1 MIKHFLAFEKQIA
14 DLEGK
19 IEELR
24 HLSSGSDINIAEEIG
39 KLQASVSEKL
49 KSTYSQLSP
58 WQKVLVSRHPERP
71 HFQDIIKNLFEDYI
85 PLSGDRNFSDDSALT
100 GGTAFFRGRS
110 VIAIGIDK
118 GKNTQDRINKNFGM
132 ARPEGYRKA
141 ERLME
146 LANKFSMPVLMFV
159 DTAGAYPGKGAEQ
172 RGQAEAIA
180 KCTQKSLEINVPSI
194 SIITGEGG
202 SGGAV
207 ALAVANNTL
216 MLEHAIY
223 SVISPEGCAS
233 ILWRDPS
240 KSLQAAE
247 AMKLTAKDL
256 LKLKVID
263 EIIPEPLGGAH
274 RDPENIAAD
283 IKHSIIKNLKSFEN
297 LSKEEIYDHRK
308 AKFLQIGRERGF
320 AKSSNLEGGGLSY
333 KEANVR
339 KIVSHIEKNKLFYAG
354 IALLLVTSLITLL
367 F

>member
-24 HLSSGSDINIAEEIG
+24 HLSSSSDINIAEEIG
-39 KLQASVSEKL
+39 KLQVTVSEKL
-49 KSTYSQLSP
+49 KSTYSQLNA
-58 WQKVLVSRHPERP
+58 WQKVLVSRHPQRP

-223 SVISPEGCAS
+223 SVISPEGCSS
-233 ILWRDPS
+233 ILWRSSEKAD
-240 KSLQAAE
+240 QAAE
-247 AMKLTAKDL
+247 ALKLTAQDMKRFGI
-256 LKLKVID
+256 ID
-263 EIIPEPLGGAH
+263 EIIPEPIGGAH
-274 RDPENIAAD
+274 RDPLVA
-283 IKHSIIKNLKSFEN
+283 IKSIGDVIEKRLKELLLFN
-297 LSKEEIYDHRK
+297 KEELIKLKEKKY
-308 AKFLQIGRERGF
+308 LEIG
-320 AKSSNLEGGGLSY
+320 
-333 KEANVR
+333 
-339 KIVSHIEKNKLFYAG
+339 
-354 IALLLVTSLITLL
+354 
-367 F
+367 

>member
-1 MIKHFLAFEKQIA
+1 MIKHFLVFEKQIA

-24 HLSSGSDINIAEEIG
+24 HLSSSSDINIAEEIG
-39 KLQASVSEKL
+39 KLQLTVSEKL

-100 GGTAFFRGRS
+100 GGTAFFRGKS
-110 VIAIGIDK
+110 IVTIGIDK

-141 ERLME
+141 ERLMQ
-146 LANKFSMPVLMFV
+146 LANKFSMPVIMFV

-180 KCTQKSLEINVPSI
+180 KCIEKSLAITVPSI
-194 SIITGEGG
+194 SVITGEGG

-216 MLEHAIY
+216 MFEHAIY
-223 SVISPEGCAS
+223 SVISPEGCSS
-233 ILWRDPS
+233 ILWRS
-240 KSLQAAE
+240 SENAEQAAE
-247 AMKLTAKDL
+247 ALKLTAQDMENFKI
-256 LKLKVID
+256 ID
-263 EIIPEPLGGAH
+263 EIIPEPIGGAH
-274 RDPENIAAD
+274 RDPIS
-283 IKHSIIKNLKSFEN
+283 SINNLGNVLEKRLQE
-297 LSKEEIYDHRK
+297 LSCLTKEELVKLKED
-308 AKFLQIGRERGF
+308 KFLEIG
-320 AKSSNLEGGGLSY
+320 
-333 KEANVR
+333 
-339 KIVSHIEKNKLFYAG
+339 
-354 IALLLVTSLITLL
+354 
-367 F
+367 

>member
-24 HLSSGSDINIAEEIG
+24 HLSSSSDINIAEEIG
-39 KLQASVSEKL
+39 KLQLTVSEKL

-71 HFQDIIKNLFEDYI
+71 HFQDIIKNLFENYT

-100 GGTAFFRGRS
+100 GGTAFFRGKS
-110 VIAIGIDK
+110 IVTIGIDK
-118 GKNTQDRINKNFGM
+118 GKNTQDRITKNFGM

-146 LANKFSMPVLMFV
+146 LANKFSMPIIMFV

-180 KCTQKSLEINVPSI
+180 KCIEKSLEITVPSI
-194 SIITGEGG
+194 SVITGEGG

-216 MLEHAIY
+216 MYEHAIY
-223 SVISPEGCAS
+223 SVISPEGCSS
-233 ILWRDPS
+233 ILWRSPENAE
-240 KSLQAAE
+240 QAAE
-247 AMKLTAKDL
+247 ALKLTAQDMEKF
-256 LKLKVID
+256 KIID
-263 EIIPEPLGGAH
+263 EIIPEPIGGAH
-274 RDPENIAAD
+274 RDPISSINNLGNVLEKRLQELSSLSEEEL
-283 IKHSIIKNLKSFEN
+283 IKLKE
-297 LSKEEIYDHRK
+297 SKYLEI
-308 AKFLQIGRERGF
+308 G
-320 AKSSNLEGGGLSY
+320 
-333 KEANVR
+333 
-339 KIVSHIEKNKLFYAG
+339 
-354 IALLLVTSLITLL
+354 
-367 F
+367 